1 MSTKVDLKSSKTR
14 YAVDVISEMSTEVD
28 DGILILYST
37 VETVGKMS
45 TSVNSGTKHI
55 PTVDTMSEMSTMVD

>member
-1 MSTKVDLKSSKTR
+1 M
-14 YAVDVISEMSTEVD
+14 SEMSTEID

-45 TSVNSGTKHI
+45 TSVDSGTKHI
-55 PTVDTMSEMSTMVD
+55 PTVDTMSEMSTRVD

>member
-1 MSTKVDLKSSKTR
+1 MLKVDT
-14 YAVDVISEMSTEVD
+14 VSEMSTEVD

-45 TSVNSGTKHI
+45 TSVDSGTKHI
-55 PTVDTMSEMSTMVD
+55 PTVDTMSEMSTRVD